1 MIVAPAIH
9 HELENYIRGPKD
21 CPNNFPNDA
30 GLCLD
35 TIYPETVVCHY
46 SLDIKSNKLSTK
58 FVVKHETS
66 HDRTFRRK
74 KIYVFFKMIIVH
86 SIVLNNFLNQMHV
99 FFFLFVK
106 NLQRGVPETLAV
118 QLF

>member
-9 HELENYIRGPKD
+9 HELENYIRNPKD
-21 CPNNFPNDA
+21 CPNKFPNDA

-74 KIYVFFKMIIVH
+74 KIYVYFKMMIIIY
-86 SIVLNNFLNQMHV
+86 SYSFSKSKSYFL
-99 FFFLFVK
+99 FLFVE
-106 NLQRGVPETLAV
+106 NLQRGVPETLVV

>member
-1 MIVAPAIH
+1 MLVAPAIH

-21 CPNNFPNDA
+21 CPNKFPNEA

-58 FVVKHETS
+58 SVVKHETS
-66 HDRTFRRK
+66 HDRTFQRK
-74 KIYVFFKMIIVH
+74 KIYVFFKMMIVKTN
-86 SIVLNNFLNQMHV
+86 IFLLI
-99 FFFLFVK
+99 F
-106 NLQRGVPETLAV
+106 
-118 QLF
+118 